1 MKLFDL
7 YAELGLDASGFERGV
22 KKASG
27 MGKSLASSLRSG
39 LGGAAGYV
47 GQQVSATTIM
57 MGHLMADAV
66 KASAAAGKQMVSVGV
81 QYNAQMETY
90 QTNFRTMLDGSAEAA
105 QALTAE
111 LEDMAA
117 ATPFA
122 MTDLADATQT
132 LLAFGQDSSTVMDTL
147 QSLGDIAMG
156 DSQKLQSLTL
166 AFAQASSSGK
176 LMGQDLMQMVNAGF
190 NPLLTISEKTGAS
203 MGDLKDFMS
212 DGKAST
218 ELRKQMRAA
227 QKEVKLLG
235 DEASD
240 GAKML
245 VQMSKDGAISADLL
259 GQVFAI
265 ETSPGGRFYGAMEA
279 ASKTFNGLVST
290 LEDDSRALLGKVF
303 KPLSDWMTDDL
314 LPKGIDLIG
323 VMDKAFDSG
332 GLAAAVKAGGE
343 LISQYFGEWGEY
355 ALDAG
360 AGLLANVLSGIMSD
374 TVSADAVKTELEKVW
389 TGATEAVNAFKA
401 TAGAVFT
408 GIVNVLSGD
417 SENER
422 ALEEDLKAIWT
433 NATTAVDVFVT
444 AGSDIFSGI
453 VAGLAGDT
461 ENKNDAEVTIGS
473 VFYNAGLA
481 VSDFVTAGSNVFSGV
496 VAGLAGDSE
505 SKNTLEQ
512 NLETIWTNA
521 QTAVDGFVA
530 AGSGV
535 FSGIV
540 AGLAG
545 DTEGKNALEENL
557 KTVFSNAG
565 LAVNGFVTTGSNVFS
580 GIVAGLAGDTESQN
594 TLEENLKTVWTNASG
609 VVGEFV
615 SAGSGVL
622 SGILQGLTGDEAGE
636 TDIAEA
642 VTGWV
647 GAASETI
654 SGFTSAAGGLLGT
667 IYEELS
673 GQEATAENIGKT
685 IGGVFNAGGT
695 AIEELLTTATTF
707 FTTLDKTLGDPDASI
722 GKKIGGVFEAGS
734 VAMISLLNDAGSFM
748 TRLYGT
754 ITGDKEGAAN
764 IQNWIDRLFATP
776 EEVEAQNAEAGAK
789 DGFDSITELRNHA
802 QTMYGSP
809 SEYGITEAQ
818 ADEWITVLAQGMAH
832 EKFQSTVEDV
842 LEAWN
847 RRNSSG
853 QESGFVDGDT
863 GGGMRLDAE
872 PTAYN
877 PMEEDTGAFGRVF
890 NAARFGQADFKA
902 DEKASQDA
910 SEALSALQQAVA
922 MLTEAAAGLPG
933 AAAAAISGAKVE
945 INGQEVGE
953 IILPVIAAGLA
964 RQIAPTRYIG
974 GER

>member
-47 GQQVSATTIM
+47 GKQVSATTIM

-203 MGDLKDFMS
+203 MGDLKEFMS
-212 DGKAST
+212 NGKASA
-218 ELRKQMRAA
+218 ELRKQMRDA
-227 QKEVKLLG
+227 KREVKLFG
-235 DEASD
+235 DEASE

-360 AGLLANVLSGIMSD
+360 AGLLANVLTGLTGD
-374 TVSADAVKTELEKVW
+374 TVNKDAVKAELESVW
-389 TGATEAVNAFKA
+389 TGATGTVEA
-401 TAGAVFT
+401 FT
-408 GIVNVLSGD
+408 S
-417 SENER
+417 
-422 ALEEDLKAIWT
+422 A
-433 NATTAVDVFVT
+433 
-444 AGSDIFSGI
+444 AGSVFASILN
-453 VAGLAGDT
+453 GLAGDT
-461 ENKNDAEVTIGS
+461 DNKNS
-473 VFYNAGLA
+473 VSEDLA
-481 VSDFVTAGSNVFSGV
+481 
-496 VAGLAGDSE
+496 
-505 SKNTLEQ
+505 
-512 NLETIWTNA
+512 
-521 QTAVDGFVA
+521 
-530 AGSGV
+530 
-535 FSGIV
+535 
-540 AGLAG
+540 
-545 DTEGKNALEENL
+545 
-557 KTVFSNAG
+557 
-565 LAVNGFVTTGSNVFS
+565 
-580 GIVAGLAGDTESQN
+580 
-594 TLEENLKTVWTNASG
+594 TVWNNAKTDVQG
-609 VVGEFV
+609 FID
-615 SAGSGVL
+615 AGSGVL
-622 SGILQGLTGDEAGE
+622 NGIWQGLTGDETSEKGI
-636 TDIAEA
+636 TDEI
-642 VTGWV
+642 TGWI
-647 GAASETI
+647 GAANESI

-667 IYEELS
+667 IYEQITGLEP
-673 GQEATAENIGKT
+673 TAENVGST
-685 IGGVFNAGGT
+685 LGGVIAAGADGLGGLLNGASTFMTDLAT
-695 AIEELLTTATTF
+695 AI
-707 FTTLDKTLGDPDASI
+707 GDDDA
-722 GKKIGGVFEAGS
+722 GAGEKVAGVFGTGIDAMGNLVVGAGS
-734 VAMISLLNDAGSFM
+734 LMAD
-748 TRLYGT
+748 LYAA
-754 ITGDKEGAAN
+754 ITGDTESAGKIKAFFQTTFEQPFDLLEGVVEGYGILIDELIAMLPGAQNEEGEDVVTQAIQKAAE
-764 IQNWIDRLFATP
+764 DHGMPVARLEQSGYTP
-776 EEVEAQNAEAGAK
+776 AAGPLSRGEVESHGYYEPDRPLDWWYEKHGGAFNMFGSARQAQANFQGDERASREAG
-789 DGFDSITELRNHA
+789 
-802 QTMYGSP
+802 
-809 SEYGITEAQ
+809 
-818 ADEWITVLAQGMAH
+818 
-832 EKFQSTVEDV
+832 
-842 LEAWN
+842 
-847 RRNSSG
+847 
-853 QESGFVDGDT
+853 
-863 GGGMRLDAE
+863 DAL
-872 PTAYN
+872 
-877 PMEEDTGAFGRVF
+877 G
-890 NAARFGQADFKA
+890 
-902 DEKASQDA
+902 
-910 SEALSALQQAVA
+910 LLQQAVA
-922 MLTEAAAGLPG
+922 MLTEAAASLPG
-933 AAAAAISGAKVE
+933 AAAAAVSGAKVVL
-945 INGQEVGE
+945 NGEDVGE
-953 IILPVIAAGLA
+953 IILPIIAAGLA
-964 RQIAPTRYIG
+964 RELAPSRYTG

>member
-203 MGDLKDFMS
+203 IGDLKDFMS
-212 DGKAST
+212 NGKASAA
-218 ELRKQMRAA
+218 LRKQMRAA

-389 TGATEAVNAFKA
+389 TGATENVN
-401 TAGAVFT
+401 
-408 GIVNVLSGD
+408 
-417 SENER
+417 E
-422 ALEEDLKAIWT
+422 
-433 NATTAVDVFVT
+433 FVSA
-444 AGSDIFSGI
+444 AGSVFEGI
-453 VAGLAGDT
+453 LNGLAGDA
-461 ENKNDAEVTIGS
+461 ENKNS
-473 VFYNAGLA
+473 V
-481 VSDFVTAGSNVFSGV
+481 SQD
-496 VAGLAGDSE
+496 
-505 SKNTLEQ
+505 
-512 NLETIWTNA
+512 LETIWTNA
-521 QTAVDGFVA
+521 QTAVDGFVSA
-530 AGSGV
+530 SGGV
-535 FSGIV
+535 FSEIV

-594 TLEENLKTVWTNASG
+594 TLEENLKTVWSNASG

-622 SGILQGLTGDEAGE
+622 SGILQGLTGDETGE

-707 FTTLDKTLGDPDASI
+707 FTTLDEKLGEPDASI
-722 GKKIGGVFEAGS
+722 GEKIGGVFEAGS

-748 TRLYGT
+748 TRLYAA

-764 IQNWIDRLFATP
+764 IQNWIDSLFATP
-776 EEVEAQNAEAGAK
+776 EEVEARNAEAGAK
-789 DGFDSITELRNHA
+789 DGFDSITELRNRA

-832 EKFQSTVEDV
+832 EKFQSTVEEV
-842 LEAWN
+842 LEAWK

-863 GGGMRLDAE
+863 DGGMRFDAE

-890 NAARFGQADFKA
+890 NAARFVQADFKA

>member
-39 LGGAAGYV
+39 LGGAAVHV

-66 KASAAAGKQMVSVGV
+66 KASAAAGKQMVSVGM

-203 MGDLKDFMS
+203 MGDLKEFMS
-212 DGKAST
+212 NGKASA
-218 ELRKQMRAA
+218 ELRKQMRDA
-227 QKEVKLLG
+227 KREVKLFG
-235 DEASD
+235 DEASE

-332 GLAAAVKAGGE
+332 GLAAAVEAGGA
-343 LISQYFGEWGEY
+343 LISQYFSEWGVY

-360 AGLLANVLSGIMSD
+360 AGLLANVLTGMTGD
-374 TVSADAVKTELEKVW
+374 TVKKDAVKAELEQVW
-389 TGATEAVNAFKA
+389 
-401 TAGAVFT
+401 
-408 GIVNVLSGD
+408 
-417 SENER
+417 
-422 ALEEDLKAIWT
+422 
-433 NATTAVDVFVT
+433 
-444 AGSDIFSGI
+444 
-453 VAGLAGDT
+453 
-461 ENKNDAEVTIGS
+461 NDASGAID
-473 VFYNAGLA
+473 
-481 VSDFVTAGSNVFSGV
+481 DFVAT
-496 VAGLAGDSE
+496 
-505 SKNTLEQ
+505 
-512 NLETIWTNA
+512 
-521 QTAVDGFVA
+521 
-530 AGSGV
+530 
-535 FSGIV
+535 
-540 AGLAG
+540 
-545 DTEGKNALEENL
+545 
-557 KTVFSNAG
+557 
-565 LAVNGFVTTGSNVFS
+565 
-580 GIVAGLAGDTESQN
+580 
-594 TLEENLKTVWTNASG
+594 
-609 VVGEFV
+609 
-615 SAGSGVL
+615 GSGVL
-622 SGILQGLTGDEAGE
+622 DGIWKGLTGDESSEKGILDE
-636 TDIAEA
+636 

-647 GAASETI
+647 GTASESI

-667 IYEELS
+667 IYEQITGLEP
-673 GQEATAENIGKT
+673 TAENVGST
-685 IGGVFNAGGT
+685 IGGVVAAGVDGLHG
-695 AIEELLTTATTF
+695 LLNGASTF
-707 FTTLDKTLGDPDASI
+707 MTDLSAELGDD
-722 GKKIGGVFEAGS
+722 
-734 VAMISLLNDAGSFM
+734 DAGSGEKIAGVFSTGIDAM
-748 TRLYGT
+748 GDLVVGAGGLMAKVYEAV
-754 ITGDKEGAAN
+754 TGDKESAAKIKAFFQTTFEQPFDLLEGVVEGYGILIDELIAMLPGAQNEEGEDVVAQALQKAAEDHGMPVERLEQSGYTPAAGPLSRGEVESHGYYEPDRPLDWWYEKHGGAFNMFGAAR
-764 IQNWIDRLFATP
+764 Q
-776 EEVEAQNAEAGAK
+776 AQANFQGDERASREAG
-789 DGFDSITELRNHA
+789 
-802 QTMYGSP
+802 
-809 SEYGITEAQ
+809 
-818 ADEWITVLAQGMAH
+818 
-832 EKFQSTVEDV
+832 
-842 LEAWN
+842 
-847 RRNSSG
+847 
-853 QESGFVDGDT
+853 
-863 GGGMRLDAE
+863 DAL
-872 PTAYN
+872 
-877 PMEEDTGAFGRVF
+877 G
-890 NAARFGQADFKA
+890 
-902 DEKASQDA
+902 
-910 SEALSALQQAVA
+910 LLQQAVT
-922 MLTEAAAGLPG
+922 MLTEAAASLPG
-933 AAAAAISGAKVE
+933 AAAAAVSGAKVVL
-945 INGQEVGE
+945 NGEDVGE
-953 IILPVIAAGLA
+953 IILPIVAAGLA
-964 RQIAPTRYIG
+964 RELAPSRYTG

>member
-7 YAELGLDASGFERGV
+7 FAELGLDASGFERGV

-66 KASAAAGKQMVSVGV
+66 KASAAAGKQMVSVGM

-212 DGKAST
+212 DGKASSA
-218 ELRKQMRAA
+218 LRKQMRDA
-227 QKEVKLLG
+227 QREVKLFG

-245 VQMSKDGAISADLL
+245 VKMSKDGAISADLL

-303 KPLSDWMTDDL
+303 KPLSNWMTEDL

-332 GLAAAVKAGGE
+332 GLAAAVEAGGA
-343 LISQYFGEWGEY
+343 LISQYFSEWGGY

-360 AGLLANVLSGIMSD
+360 AGLLANVLTGLTGD
-374 TVSADAVKTELEKVW
+374 TVNKDAVKAELESVW
-389 TGATEAVNAFKA
+389 TGATGTVE
-401 TAGAVFT
+401 TFT
-408 GIVNVLSGD
+408 S
-417 SENER
+417 
-422 ALEEDLKAIWT
+422 
-433 NATTAVDVFVT
+433 T
-444 AGSDIFSGI
+444 AGSVFTSILN
-453 VAGLAGDT
+453 GLAGDT
-461 ENKNDAEVTIGS
+461 DNKNS
-473 VFYNAGLA
+473 V
-481 VSDFVTAGSNVFSGV
+481 SQD
-496 VAGLAGDSE
+496 
-505 SKNTLEQ
+505 LEK
-512 NLETIWTNA
+512 IWTGA
-521 QTAVDGFVA
+521 KADVQGF
-530 AGSGV
+530 
-535 FSGIV
+535 I
-540 AGLAG
+540 
-545 DTEGKNALEENL
+545 D
-557 KTVFSNAG
+557 
-565 LAVNGFVTTGSNVFS
+565 
-580 GIVAGLAGDTESQN
+580 
-594 TLEENLKTVWTNASG
+594 
-609 VVGEFV
+609 
-615 SAGSGVL
+615 AGSGVL
-622 SGILQGLTGDEAGE
+622 NGIWQGLTGDEASEKGI
-636 TDIAEA
+636 TDE
-642 VTGWV
+642 VTGWI
-647 GAASETI
+647 ATANDTL

-667 IYEELS
+667 IYEELT
-673 GQEATAENIGKT
+673 GQAATAENIGNT
-685 IGGVFNAGGT
+685 IGGVFAAGADGLNG
-695 AIEELLTTATTF
+695 LLKGASTFMTDLATEI
-707 FTTLDKTLGDPDASI
+707 GDPDASTGEKIADCFNI
-722 GKKIGGVFEAGS
+722 GASAMANLLEGSGNLVADIYEAITNDKASAVKIKAFF
-734 VAMISLLNDAGSFM
+734 DA
-748 TRLYGT
+748 
-754 ITGDKEGAAN
+754 
-764 IQNWIDRLFATP
+764 LFATP
-776 EEVEAQNAEAGAK
+776 DEWAERVENLTPEGVKSYAEDRREEIRAEHDA
-789 DGFDSITELRNHA
+789 TELRNMMGNLYA
-802 QTMYGSP
+802 SGEWAGGI
-809 SEYGITEAQ
+809 SEATYDDWLGVVNAGEEHERW
-818 ADEWITVLAQGMAH
+818 DEVRQQIVDKWQHNNQDIQPHFAI
-832 EKFQSTVEDV
+832 ED
-842 LEAWN
+842 A
-847 RRNSSG
+847 
-853 QESGFVDGDT
+853 
-863 GGGMRLDAE
+863 GGGMKFGSE
-872 PTAYN
+872 FG
-877 PMEEDTGAFGRVF
+877 GAFNMFG
-890 NAARFGQADFKA
+890 AARQAQANFQG
-902 DEKASQDA
+902 DERASREAGDA
-910 SEALSALQQAVA
+910 LGLLQQAVT
-922 MLTEAAAGLPG
+922 MLTEAAASLPG
-933 AAAAAISGAKVE
+933 AAAAAVSGAKVVL
-945 INGQEVGE
+945 NGEDVGE
-953 IILPVIAAGLA
+953 IILPIIAAGLA
-964 RQIAPTRYIG
+964 RELAPSRYTG

>member
-47 GQQVSATTIM
+47 GKQVSATTIM

-66 KASAAAGKQMVSVGV
+66 KASAAAGKQMVSVGM
-81 QYNAQMETY
+81 QYNAQMEMY

-203 MGDLKDFMS
+203 MGDLKEFMS
-212 DGKAST
+212 NGKASA
-218 ELRKQMRAA
+218 ELRKQMRDA
-227 QKEVKLLG
+227 KREVKLFG
-235 DEASD
+235 DEASE

-343 LISQYFGEWGEY
+343 LISQYFGEWGPM

-360 AGLLANVLSGIMSD
+360 AGMLANVLTGLTGD
-374 TVSADAVKTELEKVW
+374 TVKKDAVKAELESVW
-389 TGATEAVNAFKA
+389 TDTTGTVEA
-401 TAGAVFT
+401 FT
-408 GIVNVLSGD
+408 S
-417 SENER
+417 
-422 ALEEDLKAIWT
+422 
-433 NATTAVDVFVT
+433 T
-444 AGSDIFSGI
+444 AGSVFTSILN
-453 VAGLAGDT
+453 GLAGDT
-461 ENKNDAEVTIGS
+461 DNKNS
-473 VFYNAGLA
+473 VSEDLA
-481 VSDFVTAGSNVFSGV
+481 
-496 VAGLAGDSE
+496 
-505 SKNTLEQ
+505 K
-512 NLETIWTNA
+512 IWTDA
-521 QTAVDGFVA
+521 KTDVQGF
-530 AGSGV
+530 
-535 FSGIV
+535 I
-540 AGLAG
+540 
-545 DTEGKNALEENL
+545 D
-557 KTVFSNAG
+557 
-565 LAVNGFVTTGSNVFS
+565 
-580 GIVAGLAGDTESQN
+580 
-594 TLEENLKTVWTNASG
+594 
-609 VVGEFV
+609 
-615 SAGSGVL
+615 AGSGVL
-622 SGILQGLTGDEAGE
+622 NGIWQGLTGDEASEKGI
-636 TDIAEA
+636 TDEI
-642 VTGWV
+642 TGWI
-647 GAASETI
+647 GAANESI

-667 IYEELS
+667 IYEQITGLEP
-673 GQEATAENIGKT
+673 TAENVGST
-685 IGGVFNAGGT
+685 IGGVVAAGVDGLHG
-695 AIEELLTTATTF
+695 LLNGASTF
-707 FTTLDKTLGDPDASI
+707 MTDLSAELGDD
-722 GKKIGGVFEAGS
+722 
-734 VAMISLLNDAGSFM
+734 DAGSGEKIAGVFSTGIDAM
-748 TRLYGT
+748 GDLVVGAGGLMAKVYEAV
-754 ITGDKEGAAN
+754 TGDKESAAKIKAFFQTTFEQPFDLLEGVVEGYGILIDELIAMLPGAQNEEGEDVVAQALQKAAEDHGMPVERLEQSGYTPAAGPLSRGEVESHGYYEPDRPLDWWYEKHGGAFNMFGAAR
-764 IQNWIDRLFATP
+764 Q
-776 EEVEAQNAEAGAK
+776 AQANFQGDERASREAG
-789 DGFDSITELRNHA
+789 
-802 QTMYGSP
+802 
-809 SEYGITEAQ
+809 
-818 ADEWITVLAQGMAH
+818 
-832 EKFQSTVEDV
+832 
-842 LEAWN
+842 
-847 RRNSSG
+847 
-853 QESGFVDGDT
+853 
-863 GGGMRLDAE
+863 DAI
-872 PTAYN
+872 
-877 PMEEDTGAFGRVF
+877 G
-890 NAARFGQADFKA
+890 
-902 DEKASQDA
+902 
-910 SEALSALQQAVA
+910 LLQQAVT
-922 MLTEAAAGLPG
+922 MLTEAAANLPG
-933 AAAAAISGAKVE
+933 AAAAAVSGAKVVLD
-945 INGQEVGE
+945 GQEVGE
-953 IILPVIAAGLA
+953 IILPIVAAGLA
-964 RQIAPTRYIG
+964 RELAPSRYTG

>member
-47 GQQVSATTIM
+47 GKQVSATTIM

-203 MGDLKDFMS
+203 MGDLKEFMS
-212 DGKAST
+212 NGKASAA
-218 ELRKQMRAA
+218 LRKQMRDA
-227 QKEVKLLG
+227 KREVKLFG
-235 DEASD
+235 DEASE

-360 AGLLANVLSGIMSD
+360 AGLLANVLTGLTGD
-374 TVSADAVKTELEKVW
+374 TVNKDAVKAELESVW
-389 TGATEAVNAFKA
+389 TDATGTVEA
-401 TAGAVFT
+401 FT
-408 GIVNVLSGD
+408 S
-417 SENER
+417 
-422 ALEEDLKAIWT
+422 
-433 NATTAVDVFVT
+433 T
-444 AGSDIFSGI
+444 AGSVFTSILN
-453 VAGLAGDT
+453 GLAGDT
-461 ENKNDAEVTIGS
+461 DNKNS
-473 VFYNAGLA
+473 VSQDLA
-481 VSDFVTAGSNVFSGV
+481 
-496 VAGLAGDSE
+496 
-505 SKNTLEQ
+505 K
-512 NLETIWTNA
+512 IWTDA
-521 QTAVDGFVA
+521 KADVHGF
-530 AGSGV
+530 
-535 FSGIV
+535 I
-540 AGLAG
+540 
-545 DTEGKNALEENL
+545 D
-557 KTVFSNAG
+557 
-565 LAVNGFVTTGSNVFS
+565 
-580 GIVAGLAGDTESQN
+580 
-594 TLEENLKTVWTNASG
+594 
-609 VVGEFV
+609 
-615 SAGSGVL
+615 AGSGVL
-622 SGILQGLTGDEAGE
+622 NGIWQGLTGDESSEKGI
-636 TDIAEA
+636 TDEI
-642 VTGWV
+642 TGWI
-647 GAASETI
+647 GAANESI

-667 IYEELS
+667 IYEQITGLEPTAQNVGSTLGGVIS
-673 GQEATAENIGKT
+673 AGADGLNGLLNGASTFMTDLATAIGDDDAGAGEKVA
-685 IGGVFNAGGT
+685 GVFGTGIDAMGKLVTGAGGLM
-695 AIEELLTTATTF
+695 A
-707 FTTLDKTLGDPDASI
+707 D
-722 GKKIGGVFEAGS
+722 
-734 VAMISLLNDAGSFM
+734 
-748 TRLYGT
+748 LYAA
-754 ITGDKEGAAN
+754 ITGDKESADKIRTYFHDTFDQPVEFLQGVVEGYGVLVDEILDRLPEMELEGEGSKGAKEPVATPGEVKGEQGALTTAAILAAAHGNIPGAFISTVGASIISPEVEYHEPDRPLDWWYEKHGGAFNMFGAAR
-764 IQNWIDRLFATP
+764 Q
-776 EEVEAQNAEAGAK
+776 AQANFQGDERASREAG
-789 DGFDSITELRNHA
+789 
-802 QTMYGSP
+802 
-809 SEYGITEAQ
+809 
-818 ADEWITVLAQGMAH
+818 
-832 EKFQSTVEDV
+832 
-842 LEAWN
+842 
-847 RRNSSG
+847 
-853 QESGFVDGDT
+853 
-863 GGGMRLDAE
+863 DAL
-872 PTAYN
+872 
-877 PMEEDTGAFGRVF
+877 G
-890 NAARFGQADFKA
+890 
-902 DEKASQDA
+902 
-910 SEALSALQQAVA
+910 LLQQAVT
-922 MLTEAAAGLPG
+922 MLTEAAASLPG
-933 AAAAAISGAKVE
+933 AAAAAVSGAKVVL
-945 INGQEVGE
+945 NGEDVGE
-953 IILPVIAAGLA
+953 IILPIIAAGLA
-964 RQIAPTRYIG
+964 RELAPSRYTG

>member
-39 LGGAAGYV
+39 LGGAAWYV
-47 GQQVSATTIM
+47 GKQVSATTIM

-203 MGDLKDFMS
+203 MGDLKEFMS
-212 DGKAST
+212 NGKASA
-218 ELRKQMRAA
+218 ELRKQMRDA
-227 QKEVKLLG
+227 KREVKLFG
-235 DEASD
+235 DEASE

-360 AGLLANVLSGIMSD
+360 AGLLANVLAGLTGD
-374 TVSADAVKTELEKVW
+374 TVNKDAVKAELESVW
-389 TGATEAVNAFKA
+389 TGATGMVEA
-401 TAGAVFT
+401 FT
-408 GIVNVLSGD
+408 S
-417 SENER
+417 
-422 ALEEDLKAIWT
+422 
-433 NATTAVDVFVT
+433 T
-444 AGSDIFSGI
+444 AGSVFASILN
-453 VAGLAGDT
+453 GLAGDT
-461 ENKNDAEVTIGS
+461 DNKNSISED
-473 VFYNAGLA
+473 LA
-481 VSDFVTAGSNVFSGV
+481 
-496 VAGLAGDSE
+496 
-505 SKNTLEQ
+505 
-512 NLETIWTNA
+512 
-521 QTAVDGFVA
+521 
-530 AGSGV
+530 
-535 FSGIV
+535 
-540 AGLAG
+540 
-545 DTEGKNALEENL
+545 
-557 KTVFSNAG
+557 
-565 LAVNGFVTTGSNVFS
+565 
-580 GIVAGLAGDTESQN
+580 
-594 TLEENLKTVWTNASG
+594 TVWNNAKADVQG
-609 VVGEFV
+609 FID
-615 SAGSGVL
+615 AGSGVL
-622 SGILQGLTGDEAGE
+622 NGIWQGLTGDEASEKGI
-636 TDIAEA
+636 TDEI
-642 VTGWV
+642 TGWI
-647 GAASETI
+647 GAANESI

-667 IYEELS
+667 IYEQITGLEP
-673 GQEATAENIGKT
+673 TAENVGST
-685 IGGVFNAGGT
+685 LGGVISAGADGLGGLLNGASTFMTDLAT
-695 AIEELLTTATTF
+695 AI
-707 FTTLDKTLGDPDASI
+707 GDPDASTGEKIAECFNI
-722 GKKIGGVFEAGS
+722 GASAMANLLEGSGNLVADIYEA
-734 VAMISLLNDAGSFM
+734 
-748 TRLYGT
+748 
-754 ITGDKEGAAN
+754 ITNDKESAVKIKAFF
-764 IQNWIDRLFATP
+764 DALFATP
-776 EEVEAQNAEAGAK
+776 DEWAERVENLTLEGVKSYAEDRREELWAEYNA
-789 DGFDSITELRNHA
+789 TELRNMMGN
-802 QTMYGSP
+802 MYASG
-809 SEYGITEAQ
+809 EWAGGINEATYDDWLGVVN
-818 ADEWITVLAQGMAH
+818 AGEEHERWDEVRKQIVDKWTLNNQGG
-832 EKFQSTVEDV
+832 DP
-842 LEAWN
+842 
-847 RRNSSG
+847 
-853 QESGFVDGDT
+853 GFVVEDT
-863 GGGMRLDAE
+863 GGGKRFDAE
-872 PTAYN
+872 PTAY
-877 PMEEDTGAFGRVF
+877 MAGAFGKVF
-890 NAARFGQADFKA
+890 DVARQANFQG
-902 DEKASQDA
+902 DERASREAGDA
-910 SEALSALQQAVA
+910 LGLLQQAVT
-922 MLTEAAAGLPG
+922 MLTEAAASLPG
-933 AAAAAISGAKVE
+933 AAAAAVSGAKVVL
-945 INGQEVGE
+945 NGEDVGE
-953 IILPVIAAGLA
+953 IILPIIAAGLA
-964 RQIAPTRYIG
+964 RELAPSRYTG

>member
-47 GQQVSATTIM
+47 GKQVSTTTIM

-66 KASAAAGKQMVSVGV
+66 KASAAAGKQMVSVGM

-203 MGDLKDFMS
+203 MGDLKEFMS
-212 DGKAST
+212 NGKASAA
-218 ELRKQMRAA
+218 LRKQMRDA
-227 QKEVKLLG
+227 KREVKLFG
-235 DEASD
+235 DEASE

-343 LISQYFGEWGEY
+343 LISQYFGEWGPM

-360 AGLLANVLSGIMSD
+360 AGLLANVLAGLTGD
-374 TVSADAVKTELEKVW
+374 TVNKDAVKAELESVW
-389 TGATEAVNAFKA
+389 TGATGMVEA
-401 TAGAVFT
+401 FT
-408 GIVNVLSGD
+408 S
-417 SENER
+417 
-422 ALEEDLKAIWT
+422 
-433 NATTAVDVFVT
+433 T
-444 AGSDIFSGI
+444 AGSVFTSILN
-453 VAGLAGDT
+453 GLAGDKD
-461 ENKNDAEVTIGS
+461 NKNS
-473 VFYNAGLA
+473 VSQDLA
-481 VSDFVTAGSNVFSGV
+481 
-496 VAGLAGDSE
+496 
-505 SKNTLEQ
+505 K
-512 NLETIWTNA
+512 IWTDA
-521 QTAVDGFVA
+521 KADVQGF
-530 AGSGV
+530 
-535 FSGIV
+535 I
-540 AGLAG
+540 
-545 DTEGKNALEENL
+545 D
-557 KTVFSNAG
+557 
-565 LAVNGFVTTGSNVFS
+565 
-580 GIVAGLAGDTESQN
+580 
-594 TLEENLKTVWTNASG
+594 
-609 VVGEFV
+609 
-615 SAGSGVL
+615 AGSGVL
-622 SGILQGLTGDEAGE
+622 NGIWQGLTGDEASEKGI
-636 TDIAEA
+636 TDEI
-642 VTGWV
+642 TGWI
-647 GAASETI
+647 GTANESI
-654 SGFTSAAGGLLGT
+654 SGFTSAAGGLLGA
-667 IYEELS
+667 IYEQITGLEP
-673 GQEATAENIGKT
+673 TAENVGST
-685 IGGVFNAGGT
+685 LGGVIAAGADGLNGLLNGASTFMTDLAT
-695 AIEELLTTATTF
+695 AI
-707 FTTLDKTLGDPDASI
+707 GDDDA
-722 GKKIGGVFEAGS
+722 GAGEKVAGVFGTGIDAMGNLVVGAGS
-734 VAMISLLNDAGSFM
+734 LMAD
-748 TRLYGT
+748 LYAA
-754 ITGDKEGAAN
+754 ITGDTESAGKIKAFFQTTFEQPFDLLEGVVEGYGVLIDELIAMLPGAQNEEGEDVVTQAIQKAAEDHGMSVARLEQSGYTPAAGPLSRGEVESHGYYEPDRPLDWWYKKHGGAFNMFGAAR
-764 IQNWIDRLFATP
+764 Q
-776 EEVEAQNAEAGAK
+776 AQANFQGDERASREAG
-789 DGFDSITELRNHA
+789 
-802 QTMYGSP
+802 
-809 SEYGITEAQ
+809 
-818 ADEWITVLAQGMAH
+818 
-832 EKFQSTVEDV
+832 
-842 LEAWN
+842 
-847 RRNSSG
+847 
-853 QESGFVDGDT
+853 
-863 GGGMRLDAE
+863 DAL
-872 PTAYN
+872 
-877 PMEEDTGAFGRVF
+877 G
-890 NAARFGQADFKA
+890 
-902 DEKASQDA
+902 
-910 SEALSALQQAVA
+910 LLQQAVT
-922 MLTEAAAGLPG
+922 MLTEAAANLPG
-933 AAAAAISGAKVE
+933 AAAAAVSGAKVVL
-945 INGQEVGE
+945 NGEDVGE
-953 IILPVIAAGLA
+953 IILPIIAAGLA
-964 RQIAPTRYIG
+964 RELAPSRYTG

>member
-47 GQQVSATTIM
+47 GKQVSATTIM

-66 KASAAAGKQMVSVGV
+66 KVSAAAGKQMVSVGM

-203 MGDLKDFMS
+203 MGDLKEFMS
-212 DGKAST
+212 NGKASA
-218 ELRKQMRAA
+218 ELRKQMRDA
-227 QKEVKLLG
+227 KREVKLFG
-235 DEASD
+235 DEASE

-332 GLAAAVKAGGE
+332 GLASAVKAGGE
-343 LISQYFGEWGEY
+343 LISQYFGEWGPM

-360 AGLLANVLSGIMSD
+360 AGLLANVLTGLTGD
-374 TVSADAVKTELEKVW
+374 TVKKDAVKAELEQVW
-389 TGATEAVNAFKA
+389 
-401 TAGAVFT
+401 
-408 GIVNVLSGD
+408 
-417 SENER
+417 
-422 ALEEDLKAIWT
+422 
-433 NATTAVDVFVT
+433 
-444 AGSDIFSGI
+444 
-453 VAGLAGDT
+453 
-461 ENKNDAEVTIGS
+461 NDASGAID
-473 VFYNAGLA
+473 
-481 VSDFVTAGSNVFSGV
+481 DFVAT
-496 VAGLAGDSE
+496 
-505 SKNTLEQ
+505 
-512 NLETIWTNA
+512 
-521 QTAVDGFVA
+521 
-530 AGSGV
+530 
-535 FSGIV
+535 
-540 AGLAG
+540 
-545 DTEGKNALEENL
+545 
-557 KTVFSNAG
+557 
-565 LAVNGFVTTGSNVFS
+565 
-580 GIVAGLAGDTESQN
+580 
-594 TLEENLKTVWTNASG
+594 
-609 VVGEFV
+609 
-615 SAGSGVL
+615 GSGVL
-622 SGILQGLTGDEAGE
+622 DGIWKGLTGDESSEKGILDE
-636 TDIAEA
+636 

-647 GAASETI
+647 GTASESI

-667 IYEELS
+667 IYEQITGLEP
-673 GQEATAENIGKT
+673 TAENVGST
-685 IGGVFNAGGT
+685 LGGVISAGADGLGGLLSGASTFMTDLAT
-695 AIEELLTTATTF
+695 AI
-707 FTTLDKTLGDPDASI
+707 GDPDASTGEKIAECFNI
-722 GKKIGGVFEAGS
+722 GASAMANLLEGSGNLVADIYEA
-734 VAMISLLNDAGSFM
+734 
-748 TRLYGT
+748 
-754 ITGDKEGAAN
+754 ITNDKESAVKIKAFF
-764 IQNWIDRLFATP
+764 DALFATP
-776 EEVEAQNAEAGAK
+776 DEWAERVENLTPEGVKSYAEDRREELWAEYNA
-789 DGFDSITELRNHA
+789 TELRNMMGNLYA
-802 QTMYGSP
+802 SG
-809 SEYGITEAQ
+809 EWAGGINEATYDDWLGVVN
-818 ADEWITVLAQGMAH
+818 AGEEHERWDEVRKQIVDKWTLNNQGG
-832 EKFQSTVEDV
+832 DP
-842 LEAWN
+842 
-847 RRNSSG
+847 
-853 QESGFVDGDT
+853 GFVVEDT
-863 GGGMRLDAE
+863 GGGKQFDAE
-872 PTAYN
+872 PTAY
-877 PMEEDTGAFGRVF
+877 MAGAFGKVF
-890 NAARFGQADFKA
+890 DVARQANFQG
-902 DEKASQDA
+902 DERASREAGDA
-910 SEALSALQQAVA
+910 LGLLQQAVT
-922 MLTEAAAGLPG
+922 MLTEAAANLPG
-933 AAAAAISGAKVE
+933 AAAAAVSGAKVVLD
-945 INGQEVGE
+945 GQEVGE
-953 IILPVIAAGLA
+953 IILPIVAAGLA
-964 RQIAPTRYIG
+964 RELAPSRYTG

>member
-47 GQQVSATTIM
+47 GKQVSATTIM

-66 KASAAAGKQMVSVGV
+66 KASAAAGKQMVSVGM

-190 NPLLTISEKTGAS
+190 NPLLTISEKTSAS
-203 MGDLKDFMS
+203 MGDLKEFMS
-212 DGKAST
+212 NGKASA
-218 ELRKQMRAA
+218 ELRKQMRDA
-227 QKEVKLLG
+227 KREVKLFG
-235 DEASD
+235 DEASE

-332 GLAAAVKAGGE
+332 GLAAAVNAGGE

-360 AGLLANVLSGIMSD
+360 AGLLANVSTGLTGD
-374 TVSADAVKTELEKVW
+374 TVNKDAVKAELESVW
-389 TGATEAVNAFKA
+389 TDATGTVEA
-401 TAGAVFT
+401 FT
-408 GIVNVLSGD
+408 S
-417 SENER
+417 
-422 ALEEDLKAIWT
+422 
-433 NATTAVDVFVT
+433 T
-444 AGSDIFSGI
+444 AGSVFTSILN
-453 VAGLAGDT
+453 GLAGDT
-461 ENKNDAEVTIGS
+461 DNKNS
-473 VFYNAGLA
+473 VSQDLA
-481 VSDFVTAGSNVFSGV
+481 
-496 VAGLAGDSE
+496 
-505 SKNTLEQ
+505 K
-512 NLETIWTNA
+512 IWTDA
-521 QTAVDGFVA
+521 KADVQGF
-530 AGSGV
+530 
-535 FSGIV
+535 I
-540 AGLAG
+540 
-545 DTEGKNALEENL
+545 D
-557 KTVFSNAG
+557 
-565 LAVNGFVTTGSNVFS
+565 
-580 GIVAGLAGDTESQN
+580 
-594 TLEENLKTVWTNASG
+594 
-609 VVGEFV
+609 
-615 SAGSGVL
+615 AGSGVL
-622 SGILQGLTGDEAGE
+622 NGIWQGLTGDEASEKGI
-636 TDIAEA
+636 TDEI
-642 VTGWV
+642 TGWI
-647 GAASETI
+647 GAANESI

-667 IYEELS
+667 IYEQITGLEP
-673 GQEATAENIGKT
+673 TAENVGST
-685 IGGVFNAGGT
+685 LGGVISAGADGLNGLLNGASTFMTELST
-695 AIEELLTTATTF
+695 AI
-707 FTTLDKTLGDPDASI
+707 GDDDA
-722 GKKIGGVFEAGS
+722 GAGEKVAGVFGTGIDAMGNLVVGAGS
-734 VAMISLLNDAGSFM
+734 LMAD
-748 TRLYGT
+748 LYAA
-754 ITGDKEGAAN
+754 ITGDTESASKIKAFFQTTFEQPFDLLEGVVEGYGILIDELIAMLPGAQNEEGEDVVAQALQKAAEDHGMPVARLEQSGYTPAAGPLSRSEVESHGYYEPDRPLDWWYEKHGGAFNMFGAAR
-764 IQNWIDRLFATP
+764 Q
-776 EEVEAQNAEAGAK
+776 AQANFQGDERASREAG
-789 DGFDSITELRNHA
+789 
-802 QTMYGSP
+802 
-809 SEYGITEAQ
+809 
-818 ADEWITVLAQGMAH
+818 
-832 EKFQSTVEDV
+832 
-842 LEAWN
+842 
-847 RRNSSG
+847 
-853 QESGFVDGDT
+853 
-863 GGGMRLDAE
+863 DAL
-872 PTAYN
+872 
-877 PMEEDTGAFGRVF
+877 G
-890 NAARFGQADFKA
+890 
-902 DEKASQDA
+902 
-910 SEALSALQQAVA
+910 LLQQAVT
-922 MLTEAAAGLPG
+922 MLTEAAASLPG
-933 AAAAAISGAKVE
+933 AAAAAVSGAKVVL
-945 INGQEVGE
+945 NGEDVGE
-953 IILPVIAAGLA
+953 IILPIIAAGLA
-964 RQIAPTRYIG
+964 RELAPSRYTG

>member
-1 MKLFDL
+1 VKLFDL

-47 GQQVSATTIM
+47 GKQVSATTIM

-66 KASAAAGKQMVSVGV
+66 KASAAAGKQMVSVGM

-203 MGDLKDFMS
+203 MGDLKEFMS
-212 DGKAST
+212 NGKASVA
-218 ELRKQMRAA
+218 LRKQMREA
-227 QKEVKLLG
+227 QREIKLFG

-360 AGLLANVLSGIMSD
+360 AGLLANVLTGLTGD
-374 TVSADAVKTELEKVW
+374 TVNKDAVKAELESVW
-389 TGATEAVNAFKA
+389 TDATGTVEA
-401 TAGAVFT
+401 FT
-408 GIVNVLSGD
+408 S
-417 SENER
+417 
-422 ALEEDLKAIWT
+422 
-433 NATTAVDVFVT
+433 T
-444 AGSDIFSGI
+444 AGSVFTSILN
-453 VAGLAGDT
+453 GLAGDT
-461 ENKNDAEVTIGS
+461 DNKNS
-473 VFYNAGLA
+473 VSQDLA
-481 VSDFVTAGSNVFSGV
+481 
-496 VAGLAGDSE
+496 
-505 SKNTLEQ
+505 K
-512 NLETIWTNA
+512 IWTDA
-521 QTAVDGFVA
+521 KADVQGF
-530 AGSGV
+530 
-535 FSGIV
+535 I
-540 AGLAG
+540 
-545 DTEGKNALEENL
+545 D
-557 KTVFSNAG
+557 
-565 LAVNGFVTTGSNVFS
+565 
-580 GIVAGLAGDTESQN
+580 
-594 TLEENLKTVWTNASG
+594 
-609 VVGEFV
+609 
-615 SAGSGVL
+615 AGSGVL
-622 SGILQGLTGDEAGE
+622 NGIWQGLTGDEASEKGI
-636 TDIAEA
+636 TDEI
-642 VTGWV
+642 TGWI
-647 GAASETI
+647 GAANESI

-667 IYEELS
+667 IYEQITGLEP
-673 GQEATAENIGKT
+673 TAENVGST
-685 IGGVFNAGGT
+685 LGGVISAGADGLNGLLNGASTFMTDLST
-695 AIEELLTTATTF
+695 AI
-707 FTTLDKTLGDPDASI
+707 GDDDA
-722 GKKIGGVFEAGS
+722 GAGEKVAGVFGTGIDAMGNLVVGAGS
-734 VAMISLLNDAGSFM
+734 LMAD
-748 TRLYGT
+748 LYAA
-754 ITGDKEGAAN
+754 ITGDTESASKIKAFFQTTFEQPFDLLEGVVEGYGILIDELIAMLPGAQNEEGEDVVTQALQKAAEDHGMPVARLGQSGYTPAAGPLSRGEVESHGYYEPDRPLDWWYEKHGGAFNMFGAAR
-764 IQNWIDRLFATP
+764 Q
-776 EEVEAQNAEAGAK
+776 AQANFQGDERASREAG
-789 DGFDSITELRNHA
+789 
-802 QTMYGSP
+802 
-809 SEYGITEAQ
+809 
-818 ADEWITVLAQGMAH
+818 
-832 EKFQSTVEDV
+832 
-842 LEAWN
+842 
-847 RRNSSG
+847 
-853 QESGFVDGDT
+853 
-863 GGGMRLDAE
+863 DAL
-872 PTAYN
+872 
-877 PMEEDTGAFGRVF
+877 G
-890 NAARFGQADFKA
+890 
-902 DEKASQDA
+902 
-910 SEALSALQQAVA
+910 LLQQAVT
-922 MLTEAAAGLPG
+922 MLTEAAASLPG
-933 AAAAAISGAKVE
+933 AAAAAVSGAKVVL
-945 INGQEVGE
+945 NGEDVGE
-953 IILPVIAAGLA
+953 IILPIIAAGLA
-964 RQIAPTRYIG
+964 RELAPSRYTG